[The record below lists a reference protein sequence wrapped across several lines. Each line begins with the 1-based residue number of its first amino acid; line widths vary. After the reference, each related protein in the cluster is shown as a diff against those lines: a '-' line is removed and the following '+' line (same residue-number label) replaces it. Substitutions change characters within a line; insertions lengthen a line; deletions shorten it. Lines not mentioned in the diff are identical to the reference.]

1 MNREQRKVIAIIFL
15 VFLFSLCPLV
25 GQESGGEGYD
35 DSLDF
40 GESPKDITIVG
51 TPKTTQ
57 QMTVIDKETIEK
69 SGARDL
75 AALLEE
81 EIDMSIVRYGGY
93 GNQTEMNLRGF
104 DTERIAVLIDGIPAN
119 SPRSGEFD
127 ISQID
132 LNNVERIEVIY
143 GGSDTKY
150 NVSGALGGVINII
163 TIKKQNPGLNLGVT
177 FSNTGY
183 MPGKYN
189 KRHAGGEIGGPEFI
203 DLFDMQSLSLSAG
216 YGAEKFSWKSSLFGN
231 SAGNHYLY
239 KDDYGFARRKVSN
252 EVLDGGGNF
261 QFMFSLPEDATILSD
276 TKLYYARRDF
286 PVTMNSVGSALATD
300 LLASE
305 NIMFAAPVIFRD
317 DLATEGSLSYQT
329 SHTTYGVNISSV
341 DHYFTGINRWNWYP
355 TDKLT
360 IRSGIDG
367 RFLYINAD
375 SPTELDPVKTGSQG
389 GLYLTGEYKIL
400 KKLLLIGSVKGVTDT
415 KQTVAVP
422 KLGLSWQAHPL
433 FTLKNN
439 YFRSFKFPD
448 FDDLYYRSLDNIFAG
463 NPNLKP
469 EDGWGADLIGE
480 LTLEK
485 YFSFVSTVFWQYT
498 TDSIHWVKSQGG
510 RWSPENVG
518 TAYFTG
524 ADFRPVF
531 ILPLDK
537 GNFTTLKIGANYQF
551 QFSWLMNGDLDF
563 ENSFRIPY
571 MPTHIIG
578 GNVDLA
584 WKTGSFMISAHY
596 ESTRYADTMNQMPL
610 EPHCIVHATVNQKT
624 GKNLTFFAS
633 LRNILNTQYES
644 FASYYMPGISFVIGA
659 RSKFNLNANK
669 GDKEND
675 RKKE

>member
-1 MNREQRKVIAIIFL
+1 MNKKQRKFMVIVFL
-15 VFLFSLCPLV
+15 LFLFSLCPLV
-25 GQESGGEGYD
+25 GQENGGEGHD

-40 GESPKDITIVG
+40 GEAPKDITIVG

-93 GNQTEMNLRGF
+93 GNQTEMSLRGF
-104 DTERIAVLIDGIPAN
+104 DTERIAILIDGIPAN

-183 MPGKYN
+183 MPGRYN
-189 KRHAGGEIGGPEFI
+189 KRHARGAIGDPEYT
-203 DLFDMQSLSLSAG
+203 DLFDMQSFSLSAG
-216 YGAEKFSWKSSLFGN
+216 YGAEKFSWKGSLFGN

-261 QFMFSLPEDATILSD
+261 QLMFSLPKDATILSD
-276 TKLYYARRDF
+276 SKLYYARRDF

-341 DHYFTGINRWNWYP
+341 DHYFTGINRWNWYT
-355 TDKLT
+355 TDKV
-360 IRSGIDG
+360 
-367 RFLYINAD
+367 
-375 SPTELDPVKTGSQG
+375 TEK
-389 GLYLTGEYKIL
+389 
-400 KKLLLIGSVKGVTDT
+400 
-415 KQTVAVP
+415 
-422 KLGLSWQAHPL
+422 
-433 FTLKNN
+433 
-439 YFRSFKFPD
+439 
-448 FDDLYYRSLDNIFAG
+448 
-463 NPNLKP
+463 
-469 EDGWGADLIGE
+469 
-480 LTLEK
+480 
-485 YFSFVSTVFWQYT
+485 
-498 TDSIHWVKSQGG
+498 
-510 RWSPENVG
+510 
-518 TAYFTG
+518 
-524 ADFRPVF
+524 
-531 ILPLDK
+531 
-537 GNFTTLKIGANYQF
+537 
-551 QFSWLMNGDLDF
+551 
-563 ENSFRIPY
+563 
-571 MPTHIIG
+571 
-578 GNVDLA
+578 
-584 WKTGSFMISAHY
+584 
-596 ESTRYADTMNQMPL
+596 
-610 EPHCIVHATVNQKT
+610 
-624 GKNLTFFAS
+624 
-633 LRNILNTQYES
+633 
-644 FASYYMPGISFVIGA
+644 
-659 RSKFNLNANK
+659 
-669 GDKEND
+669 
-675 RKKE
+675 

>member
-1 MNREQRKVIAIIFL
+1 MNREQINTIVIAVMF
-15 VFLFSLCPLV
+15 FLFSLCPLA
-25 GQESGGEGYD
+25 GQEND
-35 DSLDF
+35 DDYSRDF
-40 GESPKDITIVG
+40 GESSKGVTVTG
-51 TPKTTQ
+51 TPETTQ

-81 EIDMSIVRYGGY
+81 EIDMSIVRFGGY
-93 GNQTEMNLRGF
+93 GNKTEMNLRGF
-104 DTERIAVLIDGIPAN
+104 DTERIAILIDGVPAN

-132 LNNVERIEVIY
+132 LSNVERIEVIY

-163 TIKKQNPGLNLGVT
+163 TIKKQPAGFNLGFT

-189 KRHAGGEIGGPEFI
+189 KRHARGAIGDPEYI
-203 DLFDMQSLSLSAG
+203 DLLDMQSLSLNAG
-216 YGAEKFSWKSSLFGN
+216 YGAEKFSWKGSLFGN

-239 KDDYGFARRKVSN
+239 EDDYGFARRKVSN

-261 QFMFSLPEDATILSD
+261 QLMFALPKDATILSD
-276 TKLYYARRDF
+276 TKMYYARRNF
-286 PVTMNSVGSALATD
+286 PITMNSVGSAFATD

-375 SPTELDPVKTGSQG
+375 SPTELQPVKTGSQG

-400 KKLLLIGSVKGVTDT
+400 KKLLLIGSVKGATDT

-448 FDDLYYRSLDNIFAG
+448 FDDLYYRSLDNIFVG

-498 TDSIHWVKSQGG
+498 TDSIHWVKTQGG

-531 ILPLDK
+531 TLPLDK
-537 GNFTTLKIGANYQF
+537 GNFTSLKIGANYQF

-578 GNVDLA
+578 GNIDLA

-610 EPHCIVHATVNQKT
+610 DPHCVVHATVNQNA

-633 LRNILNTQYES
+633 LRNILNAQYES
-644 FASYYMPGISFVIGA
+644 FASYYMPGVSLVIGA
-659 RSKFNLNANK
+659 RSKFNLNTNK